1 MPLGEES
8 PDVLMELLSDR
19 HSPWALLPDCSPQDQ
34 HLREMAVLAP
44 ELVHG
49 SNIFQVL
56 RSLRIVGKG
65 VSAAA
70 GACKAT
76 HLQSRKPCL
85 PVGRENILGKGHL
98 HCPSIFPDATVAAGV
113 DLLVPPPSVLH

>member
-85 PVGRENILGKGHL
+85 PVGRERASCRAGHAE
-98 HCPSIFPDATVAAGV
+98 P
-113 DLLVPPPSVLH
+113 